1 MTTLETQISLLEL
14 NKGLR
19 HGQTKRGLDLVEQI
33 NINNNIEMRA
43 LKKSP
48 LEIQEFKNNYKGAI
62 HVEYKMNNPSCEMMP
77 NNDYE
82 QTSTSRETRSGS
94 NPTTSMSSSFS
105 SVV

>member
-19 HGQTKRGLDLVEQI
+19 LGQTTRDLDFVEQ
-33 NINNNIEMRA
+33 NSINNIIEMRT

-62 HVEYKMNNPSCEMMP
+62 NDEEKMNNPSCEMMP
-77 NNDYE
+77 INDYE
-82 QTSTSRETRSGS
+82 QTSTSREISSSS

-105 SVV
+105 SIV

>member
-1 MTTLETQISLLEL
+1 MTTLEAQISLLEL

-33 NINNNIEMRA
+33 NINNNIEMST
-43 LKKSP
+43 LNKFP
-48 LEIQEFKNNYKGAI
+48 LEIQEFKTNSKGAI
-62 HVEYKMNNPSCEMMP
+62 NVESKMNNQSSEMMP